1 MYMRKKENWSEYSLW
16 DDALFNYVQLLM
28 VLSIQYSVN
37 AEMRVACLLISS
49 LLLSTSLQMYHFGL
63 AKNKF

>member
-16 DDALFNYVQLLM
+16 DDALSNYVQLLM
-28 VLSIQYSVN
+28 VLSIQYGVN

-49 LLLSTSLQMYHFGL
+49 LFLSTSLQMYHFGL